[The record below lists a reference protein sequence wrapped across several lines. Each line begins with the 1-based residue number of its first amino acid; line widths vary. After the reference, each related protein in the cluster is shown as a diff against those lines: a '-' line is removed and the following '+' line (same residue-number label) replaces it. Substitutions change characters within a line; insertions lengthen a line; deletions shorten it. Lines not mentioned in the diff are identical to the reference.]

1 LSGCGARLLT
11 SYSYSKEVSIVLKR
25 IVTEKDDCVIA
36 LVPSGLRD
44 AYLRIIRKTDWR
56 DNRPSGHTKQHFCD
70 GSLSTISTSRRIV
83 KELTEA
89 EKALYRKEIKEDV
102 TFFSKSYERADLRV
116 DISGLGAECSAEM
129 IAGLLA
135 AFGSAGRT

>member
-1 LSGCGARLLT
+1 MT
-11 SYSYSKEVSIVLKR
+11 
-25 IVTEKDDCVIA
+25 IA
-36 LVPSGLRD
+36 LQDTPNNILR
-44 AYLRIIRKTDWR
+44 RITFYDIDS
-56 DNRPSGHTKQHFCD
+56 RP
-70 GSLSTISTSRRIV
+70 IV

-102 TFFSKSYERADLRV
+102 TFFSRSYERADLRV

-135 AFGSAGRT
+135 RRISGRT